1 MRAALTRVPGVQY
14 IFSQP
19 IVDNVLESIS
29 GIKGKVAIKIYG
41 DDLDQM
47 QRLAEATRDAIAPV
61 RGVRDLGLYQ
71 TGVVPQL
78 RLDIDREA
86 IARYGLRVAD
96 VDDVIEAAIGG
107 DVATE
112 IWEGERRIEVA
123 VRLAEPF
130 RVGIDRIREI
140 PVSTPSGARVPLG
153 ALATVHVGTGR
164 AAIQRNQGSRFIA
177 LKFNIEGRDLGS
189 VVAEARSRVRRA
201 VHLPSGYTM
210 TWGGEFE
217 SQQRAMRRL
226 AFILPIVLLLIC
238 LLLYGVFQRI
248 RSALVVL
255 AAAPMC
261 LPGAALTLMAAGV
274 NVSVSAIVGG
284 IALLGQ
290 TVLAGVVVVSSINE
304 LRDQGMTLTE
314 AVTEG
319 TARRMRA
326 VLITATLAAL
336 GLLPAAMSH
345 AMGSETQRPFALVI
359 VGGVLVAT
367 PLLLLTLPVIYTWIE
382 RGDGI
387 EAPEP
392 EETD

>member
-1 MRAALTRVPGVQY
+1 
-14 IFSQP
+14 
-19 IVDNVLESIS
+19 
-29 GIKGKVAIKIYG
+29 
-41 DDLDQM
+41 
-47 QRLAEATRDAIAPV
+47 
-61 RGVRDLGLYQ
+61 
-71 TGVVPQL
+71 
-78 RLDIDREA
+78 
-86 IARYGLRVAD
+86 
-96 VDDVIEAAIGG
+96 
-107 DVATE
+107 
-112 IWEGERRIEVA
+112 
-123 VRLAEPF
+123 
-130 RVGIDRIREI
+130 
-140 PVSTPSGARVPLG
+140 VPLG

-189 VVAEARSRVRRA
+189 VVTEARSRVRRA

-226 AFILPIVLLLIC
+226 AFILPVVLLLIC
-238 LLLYGVFQRI
+238 LLLYGVFQRM

-255 AAAPMC
+255 AAAPLC
-261 LPGAALTLMAAGV
+261 LPGAALTLMATGV

-367 PLLLLTLPVIYTWIE
+367 PLLLLTLPVIYTLIE
-382 RGDGI
+382 RGDGV

-392 EETD
+392 ETEEG